1 MKRPNTRTAT
11 TALVALILPITLLVG
26 AIASAYYKS
35 TNPDNVDVTQ
45 GLAYLGQTMTIS
57 FVTFAVLIILA
68 IIGIVKMY
76 RADGSM
82 CNAKL
87 PLALLVTIVVL
98 LGSYALVGSYTSK
111 VQDQYLIDHGRP
123 TLQQFFDKVK
133 E

>member
-35 TNPDNVDVTQ
+35 TNPDHVDVTQ
-45 GLAYLGQTMTIS
+45 SLAYLSQTMTIS
-57 FVTFAVLIILA
+57 FITFAVLVILV

-76 RADGSM
+76 RADGNM
-82 CNAKL
+82 CSAKL
-87 PLALLVTIVVL
+87 PLVLLIAIVVL
-98 LGSYALVGSYTSK
+98 LGSYALVSSYTSK

-123 TLQQFFDKVK
+123 TLQQFFDKMK
-133 E
+133 K